1 MERREFPLYCLR
13 DSKTPAFLNHFMK
26 QRWAAVLAELA
37 SDTRLEA
44 IHLRLIILMNAWVP
58 RGSDVFSGGERHLAK
73 CLQVSQSTI
82 SRRLT
87 DLANWNLIEKLPRP
101 HGNRAQYR
109 MRTLPAWKTAP
120 AVKKVV
126 PESRRGTSLVRK
138 YAQSAA
144 TVSKDEI
151 QRILTS

>member
-1 MERREFPLYCLR
+1 
-13 DSKTPAFLNHFMK
+13 MK

-37 SDTRLEA
+37 SDMRLEA

-58 RGSDVFSGGERHLAK
+58 RGSDVFSGGEQYLAK
-73 CLQVSQSTI
+73 CLQVSQTTI

-87 DLANWNLIEKLPRP
+87 ELANWNRIEKLPRSNG
-101 HGNRAQYR
+101 HRAQYR
-109 MRTLPAWKTAP
+109 MLTLPAWKTAP
-120 AVKKVV
+120 ALKKAA
-126 PESRRGTSLVRK
+126 PERRRDTSLVCK

-151 QRILTS
+151 HRILTS